1 MSQLSRIEMQALEA
15 QIRLTGAIVELT
27 KVIERSIGD
36 PLDRCA
42 SALEKLAEQYESVD
56 MHQVEDVLGR
66 IAESIDQHRDHQWRV
81 SIGAPRPAFGG
92 PDVQR

>member
-27 KVIERSIGD
+27 KVIDQSIGD

-42 SALEKLAEQYESVD
+42 SALERMAEQYEAVD
-56 MHQVEDVLGR
+56 LRAVEETLTQ
-66 IAESIDQHRDHQWRV
+66 IATSIDQHLDHQWRV
-81 SIGAPRPAFGG
+81 SIGSARPAFRSDHGE
-92 PDVQR
+92 